1 MIDGQLSSNLLPY
14 SQRYLPPAVPA
25 QPSPAKWA
33 FTKRKGNM
41 FTNVK
46 DWRGPASMTRKGAL
60 PGTWRLDPAAS
71 RVEVLA
77 KTYWGLVTV
86 RGRFAALNGTATVTP
101 DGRVTAELTIE
112 AASVDTAND
121 KRDRHLRS
129 ADFFHVERHPY
140 LQVAID
146 EVVLTSPGTFTAEG
160 RMTVA
165 GRAQRVSFDG
175 TIALSAD
182 GSRAEVNTA
191 MEIDRVVFGLRHSP
205 LGMIRRT
212 VKGRAH
218 LVFRAEDG
226 GAAGAR

>member
-1 MIDGQLSSNLLPY
+1 M
-14 SQRYLPPAVPA
+14 
-25 QPSPAKWA
+25 
-33 FTKRKGNM
+33 FTKVQDVR
-41 FTNVK
+41 
-46 DWRGPASMTRKGAL
+46 DPASIIREGTAA
-60 PGTWRLDPAAS
+60 GTWRLDPTAS

-77 KTYWGLVTV
+77 KTYWGLVRV

-121 KRDRHLRS
+121 KRDNHLRS
-129 ADFFHVERHPY
+129 ADFFHVERHPN

-165 GRAQRVSFDG
+165 GRTEPIGLDG

-191 MEIDRVVFGLRHSP
+191 VEIDRVVFGLRHSP

-218 LVFRAEDG
+218 LVFRAGALG
-226 GAAGAR
+226 GAGER